1 MSSYLF
7 VALLGSGT
15 FLEVQTSEDGIL
27 AETLLDFQL
36 CLLHPALFVKFGLLF
51 LALLFQ
57 SLVVGEEICGFVAP
71 PVLDF
76 SQTA

>member
-36 CLLHPALFVKFGLLF
+36 CLLHPALFIQFGLLF
-51 LALLFQ
+51 LALFLQ
-57 SLVVGEEICGFVAP
+57 SFVVGEEIKLLGSTFLCRYRC
-71 PVLDF
+71 L
-76 SQTA
+76 